1 MDGPGGAA
9 HCSWRTEPFDEMSV
23 PIWGWFAA
31 IGLILVL
38 LGVDIVANRGNV
50 EPTIRRALVASAAWI
65 AVSIAFG
72 VFLGQARGSGTA
84 EQFFAGYVAEKSLSI
99 DNIFIFVLLFRT
111 LAVPSAYQHR
121 VLYYGVVGAL
131 VLRAGFIAAGA
142 ALLDSFSWVLYL
154 FGGFLLVAGVRMVRG
169 ESHVDPGRNLIVRGV
184 RRIFPVTPDYVGER
198 FFTHVDRRLFATPL
212 FVALVAIEATDIVFA
227 TDSIPAIFGITRDV
241 FVVFTSN
248 AFAIL
253 GLRALYF
260 VLADAM
266 DRFRYLK
273 YGLAALLI
281 FIGMKLLLAHV
292 VHISVLT
299 NFAVIAALIG
309 TSVILSV
316 GQSRHKRKRTQ
327 PNPATEN

>member
-1 MDGPGGAA
+1 
-9 HCSWRTEPFDEMSV
+9 MSV
-23 PIWGWFAA
+23 PLWGWFAA
-31 IGLILVL
+31 VGLILVL
-38 LGVDIVANRGNV
+38 LGVDIIVNRGNV

-65 AVSIAFG
+65 GMSIAFG
-72 VFLGQARGSGTA
+72 VFLGLVQGSGTA

-99 DNIFIFVLLFRT
+99 DNIFVFVLLFRT
-111 LAVPSAYQHR
+111 LAVPAAYQHR

-142 ALLDSFSWVLYL
+142 ALLDSFSWILYV
-154 FGGFLLVAGVRMVRG
+154 FGAFLLIAGVRMIRG
-169 ESHVDPGRNLIVRGV
+169 ENEVDPGRNLIVRGL
-184 RRIFPVTPDYVGER
+184 RRVFPVTPDYVGDR
-198 FFTHVDRRLFATPL
+198 FFTHVDKRLFATPL
-212 FVALVAIEATDIVFA
+212 FVALVAIETTDIVFA

-273 YGLAALLI
+273 YGLAALLV
-281 FIGMKLLLAHV
+281 FIGMKLLLSHV
-292 VHISVLT
+292 IHISILA
-299 NFAVIAALIG
+299 NFAVIAFLIG
-309 TSVILSV
+309 AAVAVSVWH
-316 GQSRHKRKRTQ
+316 SRRQRKMSR
-327 PNPATEN
+327 PNPVREA